1 MAGPPETLVGAA
13 HQVTQEQLVQYAE
26 ASGDHNPLH
35 LDDAFAAG
43 TPYGRTIAHGML
55 VLAFLSEMLTRN
67 FGMRWLTGGKL
78 RVRFRAPVHPGDTVR
93 SDGKLRAA
101 PSDGQEATY
110 DVACWN
116 QDGVQVISGEA
127 TLPRPVP

>member
-1 MAGPPETLVGAA
+1 MAGPPETLAGAA

-43 TPYGRTIAHGML
+43 TPYGGTIAHGML
-55 VLAFLSEMLTRN
+55 VLAFLSEMLTHN

-101 PSDGQEATY
+101 PSDAQEATY

-127 TLPRPVP
+127 TLPRSVP